1 MPETEDINSSMGV
14 WAIRG
19 LPAMPLKLRLLVLTV
34 CVMCLIV
41 LTLSFVVKIPE
52 IRKLRGQI
60 IAKGSVADIVA
71 PSRGKVSNIYVRAGD
86 YVERNDPLFRVDES
100 ITHFALGDTLESK
113 LAKLTVQLQRAK
125 DELKQNA
132 DQQVALE
139 TSHVAKLRYMSD
151 QLSLQK
157 EIVKWLYED
166 VKVHTEQLERVSN
179 LTNSGLATQQSK
191 EQAQLT
197 LNASQQHLLNA
208 KAQVVSYGRQKTD
221 AEENFER
228 TKVQFSL
235 EATRLTSEID
245 QIRLK
250 ISDVKK
256 SNIVTVLAPISGWVT
271 KVMVNEGASVG
282 ITAKKLIQIS
292 ANTVDIDEFE
302 MEFYS
307 SSRELEGLTVGQ
319 SARVAMDTFG
329 VNEWGTANLELRDI
343 SKSAFKPQELS
354 FGGNLSQP
362 VFVLTT
368 KLSDKTFLNGK
379 TASELRVGMTGT
391 GYFVASERRLISW
404 IIDPIRE
411 FIRIVFR
418 MQDNWST

>member
-1 MPETEDINSSMGV
+1 MPQTEDINSSMGV

-151 QLSLQK
+151 QLSL
-157 EIVKWLYED
+157 
-166 VKVHTEQLERVSN
+166 
-179 LTNSGLATQQSK
+179 
-191 EQAQLT
+191 
-197 LNASQQHLLNA
+197 
-208 KAQVVSYGRQKTD
+208 
-221 AEENFER
+221 
-228 TKVQFSL
+228 
-235 EATRLTSEID
+235 
-245 QIRLK
+245 
-250 ISDVKK
+250 
-256 SNIVTVLAPISGWVT
+256 
-271 KVMVNEGASVG
+271 
-282 ITAKKLIQIS
+282 
-292 ANTVDIDEFE
+292 
-302 MEFYS
+302 
-307 SSRELEGLTVGQ
+307 
-319 SARVAMDTFG
+319 
-329 VNEWGTANLELRDI
+329 
-343 SKSAFKPQELS
+343 
-354 FGGNLSQP
+354 
-362 VFVLTT
+362 
-368 KLSDKTFLNGK
+368 
-379 TASELRVGMTGT
+379 
-391 GYFVASERRLISW
+391 
-404 IIDPIRE
+404 
-411 FIRIVFR
+411 
-418 MQDNWST
+418 